1 MLQFLMPDRDN
12 MGITNSS
19 SGGARRASL
28 ELSQPHATK
37 HSTPSNSYT
46 PPVLHISLACSDGI
60 LINLRTVG
68 SKTSAEVR
76 EHTCGPGT
84 SQVPSMSTFG
94 YHNTA
99 ASKEPSFGTA
109 HKEMAAPQS
118 SSQQKAGSG
127 YSYNSVIKAPP
138 QASAWL
144 LAMHGPYGFRGP
156 DTSLIFVL
164 SAAMCVQISSAATGT
179 STTHGSHKGGC
190 RYTRGGEHMAAN
202 HPFLGITAIWAVLR
216 ENRSS
221 GEPCTAAM

>member
-164 SAAMCVQISSAATGT
+164 SAAMCVQISAALQWGHPLLMAATREGVGT
-179 STTHGSHKGGC
+179 PEEVSIWQ
-190 RYTRGGEHMAAN
+190 
-202 HPFLGITAIWAVLR
+202 PGIP
-216 ENRSS
+216 S
-221 GEPCTAAM
+221 